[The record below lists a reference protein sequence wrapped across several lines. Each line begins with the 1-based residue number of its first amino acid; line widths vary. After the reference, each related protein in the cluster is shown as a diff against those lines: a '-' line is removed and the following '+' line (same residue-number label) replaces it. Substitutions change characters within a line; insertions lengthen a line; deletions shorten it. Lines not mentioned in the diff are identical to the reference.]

1 MKKLDAK
8 VLLDLKSTRWIRRSR
23 PTADDAEE
31 EEVPANC
38 WQRWKFTLEARAE
51 KLLRVYRRLLVTAA
65 RCFPREKI
73 DTVHVC
79 SAGKSVRLR
88 RTRIKSRVLRF

>member
-38 WQRWKFTLEARAE
+38 WQRWKFTLEARE
-51 KLLRVYRRLLVTAA
+51 RRNY
-65 RCFPREKI
+65 
-73 DTVHVC
+73 
-79 SAGKSVRLR
+79 SAYIGASL
-88 RTRIKSRVLRF
+88 